1 MFASMAGS
9 AEIFVFKDALIV
21 LGTAAVV
28 APVVHRLKISPILGF
43 LVVGALLGPYGLG
56 RLADHSRAIDWLTV
70 TGEKQIA
77 FIADLGI
84 VFLLFFI
91 GMELS
96 IRRLITMRRLVFGL
110 GGSQVCLTAL
120 LISLGALWLGQPP
133 AAALIIGACL
143 ALSSTA
149 IVMELLSGQRRMM
162 STTGRTSFAILL
174 AQDLAVV
181 PLLFLISALGGN
193 SEGTVVE
200 GVIIALVEAIIAVG
214 VIAVVGRVVLK
225 PLFRLAAGTDNPEF
239 FMAATLLIA
248 VGSGVIASAAGL
260 SMALGAFIAGL
271 LLAETEYRRAVEA
284 MIDPF
289 RGLLLGVFFFSV
301 GMHIDLGFIWR
312 EPLLVAGGFL
322 TLVVAKTVLLA
333 PLCRLFGVPW
343 STSVETSLLLAPGG
357 EFAFIGIGLATHFS
371 LIDGGV
377 AAGVLAVVS
386 LTMGTLP
393 FVALVARRIHKKLDK
408 EAPSRPSST
417 LLPPDD
423 HTKRV
428 IVVGH
433 GRVGQLVC
441 DLLDKH
447 EIAYL
452 ATDKDVALVER
463 WHNLGRPIYYGDAS
477 NPIYLQRCGIDEA
490 VGVIVTIDTAVVDD
504 VVRAVRARRPDVM
517 IVARA
522 HDAQHARHLY
532 TLDVTD
538 TVPET
543 IEASLQLAESALVGL
558 GVPMGLVIAS
568 IHERRETVRRELQAA
583 AGTASLLTEQIRH
596 ARQTAR
602 RDRKPKS

>member
-1 MFASMAGS
+1 MLLAMAGTS
-9 AEIFVFKDALIV
+9 ELFVFKDVLIL

-28 APVVHRLKISPILGF
+28 APVVHRLKISPVLGF
-43 LVVGALLGPYGLG
+43 LLVGAVLGPHGLG
-56 RLADHSRAIDWLTV
+56 RLAEHSRAVDWFTV
-70 TGEKQIA
+70 TGERQIA

-91 GMELS
+91 GLELS
-96 IRRLITMRRLVFGL
+96 MRRLLTMRRLVFGL
-110 GGSQVCLTAL
+110 GGLQIFLAAL
-120 LISLGALWLGQPP
+120 AIGLGALWLGQPG
-133 AAALIIGACL
+133 AAALIIGFCL

-162 STTGRTSFAILL
+162 STTGRTSFAVLL

-181 PLLFLISALGGN
+181 PLLFLIGALGGHQQG
-193 SEGTVVE
+193 SSLVE
-200 GVIIALVEAIIAVG
+200 GAFLAAVEAALAIGA
-214 VIAVVGRVVLK
+214 IAVVGRLVLK

-239 FMAATLLIA
+239 FMAATLLMS
-248 VGSGVIASAAGL
+248 VGSGVVTAYAGL

-301 GMHIDLGFIWR
+301 GMHIDLAFIWHQ
-312 EPLLVAGGFL
+312 PLLVAAAFVGMI
-322 TLVVAKTVLLA
+322 VAKTVLLA

-343 STSVETSLLLAPGG
+343 AASVETSLLLAPGG
-357 EFAFIGIGLATHFS
+357 EFAFIGIGLAAQVG
-371 LIDGGV
+371 LVAADV

-386 LTMGTLP
+386 LTMATLP
-393 FVALVARRIHKKLDK
+393 FIALFARRAGHAFAK
-408 EAPSRPSST
+408 EVSADPVFT
-417 LLPPDD
+417 VLPPSD
-423 HTKRV
+423 HAKRV

-441 DLLDKH
+441 DLLEKH
-447 EIAYL
+447 DIAYI
-452 ATDKDVALVER
+452 AADRDTALVGR
-463 WHNLGRPIYYGDAS
+463 WRQLGRPLYYGDAS
-477 NPIYLQRCGIDEA
+477 KPLFLQRCGVDEA
-490 VGVIVTIDTAVVDD
+490 LGVIVTLDTAAVDD

-532 TLDVTD
+532 TLGVTD

-583 AGTASLLTEQIRH
+583 AGSAAALTEQIR
-596 ARQTAR
+596 QAR
-602 RDRKPKS
+602 RDRAARP

>member
-1 MFASMAGS
+1 MLLAMAGTS
-9 AEIFVFKDALIV
+9 ELFVFKDVLIL

-28 APVVHRLKISPILGF
+28 APVVHRLKISPVLGF
-43 LVVGALLGPYGLG
+43 LLVGAVLGPHGLG
-56 RLADHSRAIDWLTV
+56 RLAEHSRAVDWFTV
-70 TGEKQIA
+70 TGERQIA

-91 GMELS
+91 GLELS
-96 IRRLITMRRLVFGL
+96 MRRLLTMRRLVFGL
-110 GGSQVCLTAL
+110 GGLQIFLAAL
-120 LISLGALWLGQPP
+120 AIGLGALWLGQPG
-133 AAALIIGACL
+133 AAALIIGFCL

-162 STTGRTSFAILL
+162 STTGRTSFAVLL

-181 PLLFLISALGGN
+181 PLLFLIGALGGHEQG
-193 SEGTVVE
+193 SSLVEGAALAVVE
-200 GVIIALVEAIIAVG
+200 AALAIGA
-214 VIAVVGRVVLK
+214 IAVVGRLVLK

-239 FMAATLLIA
+239 FMAATLLIS
-248 VGSGVIASAAGL
+248 VGSGVVTAYAGL

-301 GMHIDLGFIWR
+301 GMHIDLGFIWHQ
-312 EPLLVAGGFL
+312 PLLVAAAFVGMI
-322 TLVVAKTVLLA
+322 VAKTVLLA

-343 STSVETSLLLAPGG
+343 AASVETSLLLAPGG
-357 EFAFIGIGLATHFS
+357 EFAFIGIGLAAQVG
-371 LIDGGV
+371 LVAADV

-386 LTMGTLP
+386 LTMATLP
-393 FVALVARRIHKKLDK
+393 FIALFARRAGHIFAKD
-408 EAPSRPSST
+408 ASSDPAFT
-417 LLPPDD
+417 VLPPAD
-423 HTKRV
+423 HAKRV

-441 DLLDKH
+441 DLLEKH
-447 EIAYL
+447 AIAYI
-452 ATDKDVALVER
+452 ACDRDTVLVER
-463 WHNLGRPIYYGDAS
+463 WRRLGRPLYYGDAS
-477 NPIYLQRCGIDEA
+477 NPLFLRRCGVDEA
-490 VGVIVTIDTAVVDD
+490 LGVIVTLDTAAVDD
-504 VVRAVRARRPDVM
+504 VVKTARARRPDVM

-532 TLDVTD
+532 TLGVTD

-583 AGTASLLTEQIRH
+583 AGSAAALTERIR
-596 ARQTAR
+596 QAR
-602 RDRKPKS
+602 RDRAARP

>member
-1 MFASMAGS
+1 MLSVMAGTN
-9 AEIFVFKDALIV
+9 ELFVFKDALIV

-28 APVVHRLKISPILGF
+28 APVVHRLKISPVLGF
-43 LVVGALLGPYGLG
+43 LVVGAALGPHGLG
-56 RLADHSRAIDWLTV
+56 RLAEYSRAIDWFTV
-70 TGEKQIA
+70 TGERQIA

-91 GMELS
+91 GLELS
-96 IRRLITMRRLVFGL
+96 MRRLLTMRRLVFGL
-110 GGSQVCLTAL
+110 GGLQVFLTAL
-120 LISLGALWLGQPP
+120 LIALGALWLGQPP
-133 AAALIIGACL
+133 AGSLIIGICL

-181 PLLFLISALGGN
+181 PLLLFISALGGH
-193 SEGTVVE
+193 EGGASVIQGVV
-200 GVIIALVEAIIAVG
+200 VALVEAVIAVG

-225 PLFRLAAGTDNPEF
+225 PLFRLASGTDNPEF
-239 FMAATLLIA
+239 FMAATLLIS
-248 VGSGVIASAAGL
+248 VGSGVIAAYAGL

-312 EPLLVAGGFL
+312 EPLLVAGAFVGMI
-322 TLVVAKTVLLA
+322 VAKTVLLA

-343 STSVETSLLLAPGG
+343 AASVETSLLLAPGG
-357 EFAFIGIGLATHFS
+357 EFAFIGIGLAVEVG
-371 LIDGGV
+371 LVKGDA

-386 LTMGTLP
+386 LTMASLP
-393 FVALVARRIHKKLDK
+393 FVALFARRAGHRFAK
-408 EAPSRPSST
+408 EVASDPLFT
-417 LLPPDD
+417 VLPPDD
-423 HTKRV
+423 HARRV
-428 IVVGH
+428 LVVGH

-441 DLLDKH
+441 DLLEKH
-447 EIAYL
+447 DIAYI
-452 ATDKDVALVER
+452 AADRDTAQVER
-463 WHNLGRPIYYGDAS
+463 WRKLGRPVYYGDAS
-477 NPIYLQRCGIDEA
+477 NPLFLRRCGIDEA
-490 VGVIVTIDTAVVDD
+490 LGVIVTIDTAAVDD
-504 VVRAVRARRPDVM
+504 VVKAVRARRPDVM

-532 TLDVTD
+532 TLQVTD

-568 IHERRETVRRELQAA
+568 IHERRETVRHELQQA
-583 AGTASLLTEQIRH
+583 AGSTSSLTEQIR
-596 ARQTAR
+596 QAR
-602 RDRKPKS
+602 RARRPKA